1 VAVPHVNGM
10 KVDDAKKTLTDLGF
24 KVEVVQNPLYVG
36 ADYVVGSDP
45 SEGSMVPRGSTVT
58 LSIV

>member
-1 VAVPHVNGM
+1 MPSVRGQRLEDATQQLQALGFQVAVSH
-10 KVDDAKKTLTDLGF
+10 
-24 KVEVVQNPLYVG
+24 NPLYVG

-45 SEGSMVPRGSTVT
+45 GEGSMAPRGSTVT